1 MASVDSAKF
10 SAIFTQV
17 ESLHE
22 LGMDQQLLR
31 ARTRDFQ
38 ILLAEFSVVWARC
51 NVWLSAKVYSCFSR
65 VGISSL
71 QNRVL
76 FCAAL
81 LLVPSPDNLLRC
93 Y

>member
-22 LGMDQQLLR
+22 LGMDEQLFR

-38 ILLAEFSVVWARC
+38 ILLAEFSVVWTRRS
-51 NVWLSAKVYSCFSR
+51 VWLIARSMPVLAVWA
-65 VGISSL
+65 SL
-71 QNRVL
+71 SYRIEFYFVL
-76 FCAAL
+76 LC
-81 LLVPSPDNLLRC
+81 
-93 Y
+93 